1 MKRPYDVISAV
12 VPPNKQTEQLP
23 ESPRAVSAGGS
34 GPVGVT
40 SQTFP
45 AALPVLGFGLP
56 VVPPPPQGPLHCPST
71 VAVPRRERARPPCG
85 AVGSAVPGRVALSL
99 QLTPR
104 PFD

>member
-1 MKRPYDVISAV
+1 MKRPYDVVSAV

-56 VVPPPPQGPLHCPST
+56 VVLPPHQGPLHCPST
-71 VAVPRRERARPPCG
+71 VAVPGGSGHGPRAGRWAVLFQVGWPCPY
-85 AVGSAVPGRVALSL
+85 S
-99 QLTPR
+99 
-104 PFD
+104 

>member
-1 MKRPYDVISAV
+1 MKRPYDVVSAV

-56 VVPPPPQGPLHCPST
+56 VVPPPTRVLST
-71 VAVPRRERARPPCG
+71 APRRWQSPAG
-85 AVGSAVPGRVALSL
+85 AGTAPVQGGGQCCSRSGGPV
-99 QLTPR
+99 LTADPQTL
-104 PFD
+104 

>member
-1 MKRPYDVISAV
+1 MVKRPYDVVSAV

-56 VVPPPPQGPLHCPST
+56 VVPPPTRVLSTST
-71 VAVPRRERARPPCG
+71 VAVPGGSGHGPRAGRW
-85 AVGSAVPGRVALSL
+85 AVLFQVG
-99 QLTPR
+99 
-104 PFD
+104 

>member
-1 MKRPYDVISAV
+1 MKRPYDVVSAV

-56 VVPPPPQGPLHCPST
+56 VVPPPPGSSPLPLDGGS
-71 VAVPRRERARPPCG
+71 PRRERARPPCG